1 MHAIVVKR
9 SRLSIGQIAICHS
22 LRDTVLCWPY
32 GQPIYYPL
40 LSMPS
45 GLAKS
50 WMLAATV
57 LADNIRILN
66 RFF

>member
-1 MHAIVVKR
+1 
-9 SRLSIGQIAICHS
+9 
-22 LRDTVLCWPY
+22 
-32 GQPIYYPL
+32 
-40 LSMPS
+40 MPS

-66 RFF
+66 RFFCGYFSEMDSKLDSKPESITQVIDFKGRE